1 MPRPRSDSRAKIVDG
16 ARTLLRRQGYHG
28 TGLAE
33 IIEVSGAPRGSVYFL
48 FPGGKEEI
56 AAAAVRASATSIPE
70 LVEQT
75 RAGATAG
82 QWVHA
87 VLGHFAEQ
95 LRTSGFTEGC
105 PITTTVLDATPAS
118 PLLTEACRETYD
130 AWQDAIV
137 TALLGYGTPADAA
150 PGLALTLLSCLEG
163 ALVLCRARQSTT
175 PLDDIAPHLIALI
188 TPEEHP

>member
-1 MPRPRSDSRAKIVDG
+1 MPRPKSDSRAKIVDG

-70 LVEQT
+70 LLDQARQGATVEQ
-75 RAGATAG
+75 
-82 QWVHA
+82 WVRA
-87 VLGHFAEQ
+87 VLDHFAQQ
-95 LRTSGFTEGC
+95 LSGSGYTEGC
-105 PITTTVLDATPAS
+105 PITTTVLDAVPGS

-130 AWQDAIV
+130 AWQDALVSTLI
-137 TALLGYGTPADAA
+137 GYGTPADAA
-150 PGLALTLLSCLEG
+150 PGLATTLLSCLEG

-175 PLDDIAPHLIALI
+175 PLDQIAPHLVTLI
-188 TPEEHP
+188 KEHP